1 MPNLSMRFNLVLD
14 NVKEM
19 DNARLSTDL
28 KNIIGGENVVDSI
41 NVVIQGI
48 RFIDE
53 EHLKQLGIKDFKIFG
68 PRQYSFTY
76 KGVSFSYYNDY
87 RNLAIKTTTHKI
99 LNKKDI
105 KLSDK
110 AEFVKRLNS
119 IVNQVLN
126 TKGIDYNMKLTEID
140 YCSDVNVGD
149 DRKEEYIKLL
159 NKHLRRFKQKEK
171 KRIYKE
177 SIQVTT
183 KSGGIVKGYNKEAEI
198 IYKYNEKR
206 EDLLNNNDEKIIKQE
221 LDNLKKRTQA
231 EIEKYKGVIRL
242 EIAMRKSNLKYY
254 LKGSSKKHSKDKN
267 VPIEHRTIDNYW
279 NKEKMEKHFFKE
291 FKSYL
296 YEGDYYKLDLAVNK
310 IKESDISNSWKN
322 KLTKFLQDISKSSIQ
337 NVKDNMPNGTFRNYI
352 KQLNMLKINSITIDE
367 NSKYDCLKSLY
378 SLAVEQAE
386 NVYFD

>member
-1 MPNLSMRFNLVLD
+1 M
-14 NVKEM
+14 
-19 DNARLSTDL
+19 
-28 KNIIGGENVVDSI
+28 VDSI

-48 RFIDE
+48 RFIDK
-53 EHLKQLGIKDFKIFG
+53 EHLKQLGIKDIKIFG
-68 PRQYSFTY
+68 PRQYSFIY
-76 KGVSFSYYNDY
+76 KDVSFSYYNDY

-119 IVNQVLN
+119 IVNQILN

-171 KRIYKE
+171 KRIYEE

-198 IYKYNEKR
+198 IYKYNKKR

-254 LKGSSKKHSKDKN
+254 LKASSKKHSKDKN

-296 YEGDYYKLDLAVNK
+296 YEEDYYKLDIAINM
-310 IKESDISNSWKN
+310 IKNSDISNSWKN

-352 KQLNMLKINSITIDE
+352 KQLNMLKINPITIDE

-386 NVYFD
+386 NVYFK